1 MFQRRN
7 RQSATRGF
15 SLVELL
21 VVVAVVGTVLALALP
36 AMKEVLDVRRLRAI
50 HAQVATDMSWARS
63 EAMTRRAH
71 VRMKF
76 LRTPGVM
83 PYDSCYVIWISDT
96 IDMPRQCSCLSPPSC
111 QGDSVMLRMQYFS
124 ASQGVMLWN
133 RTVSNGFGFEP
144 LMGSLVTAQFDTPT
158 NDQDTFVMDTQLT
171 NSARRL
177 RIMLN
182 QTGRVTI
189 CSPSGTTLGE
199 RPC

>member
-7 RQSATRGF
+7 RQSVTRGF

-36 AMKEVLDVRRLRAI
+36 AMKEVLDIRRLRAI

-76 LRTPGVM
+76 NRLSNTP
-83 PYDSCYVIWISDT
+83 PYDTCYVIWISDT
-96 IDMPRQCSCLSPPSC
+96 LDLPRQCECLPTPTC
-111 QGDSVMLRMQYFS
+111 QPGATPLRMQNFTAGGGVMLRS
-124 ASQGVMLWN
+124 V
-133 RTVSNGFGFEP
+133 TVANGFGFEP
-144 LMGSLVTAQFDTPT
+144 TLGLLISAQSDLVTSDMAI
-158 NDQDTFVMDTQLT
+158 FVMDTFLT
-171 NSARRL
+171 NNARRL
-177 RIMLN
+177 RIQLN
-182 QTGRVTI
+182 QSGRVTV
-189 CSPSGTTLGE
+189 CSPSGTTLRE